1 MSPLRMPQGLSEPQ
15 HVDSGDAVLKFQLLE
30 GLDGSVS
37 RCERALQAAL
47 AELARHGEAEDPK
60 LRSRLLDVAADAAWR
75 LIVQHEACDVCD
87 HEELIR
93 RYAVPPEVLARIGA
107 RH

>member
-1 MSPLRMPQGLSEPQ
+1 MSPIRMPKSHSEPQ

-37 RCERALQAAL
+37 RCERDLQSALSAL
-47 AELARHGEAEDPK
+47 ERHRAEPDRAHRE
-60 LRSRLLDVAADAAWR
+60 RLLDEAADIAWR

-87 HEELIR
+87 HHELIE
-93 RYAVPPEVLARIGA
+93 RYRIPSEVLARMGA

>member
-1 MSPLRMPQGLSEPQ
+1 MPRNVNEPQ
-15 HVDSGDAVLKFQLLE
+15 HVDSGDALLKFQLLE

-37 RCERALQAAL
+37 RCERDLQAAL
-47 AELARHGEAEDPK
+47 AALERH
-60 LRSRLLDVAADAAWR
+60 RSHDTPDERARLLDEAADATWR

-87 HEELIR
+87 HDELIQ
-93 RYAVPPEVLARIGA
+93 RYHIPPDVMARVGA